1 MEVPCTP
8 DRLQNFLQESQKQHK
23 PRREPV
29 KDELGPRDSQTQ
41 VQHSNLFGA
50 WLPPLET
57 FGSKSEHKITS
68 ASPLDMV
75 ESTSECKIMSL
86 WHVMKKSLRSGS
98 SFNSDSITR
107 LKMSLIAVTP
117 S

>member
-41 VQHSNLFGA
+41 VH
-50 WLPPLET
+50 
-57 FGSKSEHKITS
+57 H
-68 ASPLDMV
+68 
-75 ESTSECKIMSL
+75 
-86 WHVMKKSLRSGS
+86 
-98 SFNSDSITR
+98 
-107 LKMSLIAVTP
+107 AVTF
-117 S
+117 SVHGFLHWRLSEVKVSVK